1 MLFTIKKKI
10 TRNERLIGLMVSYVL
25 RPAGVSSSRME
36 PGGGYVPCVRNGD
49 SIEGV
54 QTLDSELSLNHACA
68 CAY

>member
-25 RPAGVSSSRME
+25 RPAGVME
-36 PGGGYVPCVRNGD
+36 PGGYVPCVRSGD

-54 QTLDSELSLNHACA
+54 QTLDSELSLNPA
-68 CAY
+68 CAYAY